1 LLIASPSDKLDAR
14 AAAEKVL
21 TNFTRR
27 AYRRPVKPE
36 EVERLL
42 KLFDIA
48 TKQGEPFEKAIRLPM
63 KAVLVSPHFLYRIE
77 EDPKNPNE
85 IRTINDFEFA
95 TRLSYFL
102 WSSMPDE
109 ELFNLAE
116 KGELRKPAVLEAQ
129 VKRMLRDPKA
139 KALAEN
145 FAGQWLQLRNLQ
157 TIAPDKGYFP
167 GWDEDLRTAMA
178 GEAEAY
184 VEYMV
189 KNDRSIVE
197 FLDSDYTFVN

>member
-1 LLIASPSDKLDAR
+1 VAFTNPFEDKDSKKAREFGLERLEIEGPFNPVPPPEIPSVKFLLIARPSDKLDAR

-63 KAVLVSPHFLYRIE
+63 KAVLVTPHFLYRIE
-77 EDPKNPNE
+77 EDPKSPNE

-95 TRLSYFL
+95 TRLS
-102 WSSMPDE
+102 
-109 ELFNLAE
+109 
-116 KGELRKPAVLEAQ
+116 
-129 VKRMLRDPKA
+129 
-139 KALAEN
+139 
-145 FAGQWLQLRNLQ
+145 
-157 TIAPDKGYFP
+157 
-167 GWDEDLRTAMA
+167 
-178 GEAEAY
+178 
-184 VEYMV
+184 
-189 KNDRSIVE
+189 
-197 FLDSDYTFVN
+197 